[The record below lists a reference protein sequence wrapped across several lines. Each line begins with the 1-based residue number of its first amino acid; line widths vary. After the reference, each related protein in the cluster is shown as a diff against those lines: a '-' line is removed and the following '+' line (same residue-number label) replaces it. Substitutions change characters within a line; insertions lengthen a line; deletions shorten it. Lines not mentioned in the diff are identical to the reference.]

1 MPRVKGGP
9 QGRQR
14 HKKILKLAEGHRG
27 AKSRHFRSANESVTH
42 ALAYAYRDRR
52 TRKRNMRSLWIVRI
66 NAAARQHGLTYSQF
80 IHRLSQANVGLDRK
94 MLADLAVREP
104 AVFES
109 IVNEVVAASA
119 STVAAAPVQEIA
131 ATPV

>member
-9 QGRQR
+9 QTRRR

-27 AKSRHFRSANESVTH
+27 ARSRHFRQANESVLH

-52 TRKRNMRSLWIVRI
+52 NRKRDMRSLWIMRI
-66 NAAARQHGLTYSQF
+66 NAAARQQGLTYSQF
-80 IHRLSQANVGLDRK
+80 MHLLHQANVGLDRK

-104 AVFES
+104 EVFER
-109 IVNEVVAASA
+109 IVNEVK
-119 STVAAAPVQEIA
+119 AP
-131 ATPV
+131 TT